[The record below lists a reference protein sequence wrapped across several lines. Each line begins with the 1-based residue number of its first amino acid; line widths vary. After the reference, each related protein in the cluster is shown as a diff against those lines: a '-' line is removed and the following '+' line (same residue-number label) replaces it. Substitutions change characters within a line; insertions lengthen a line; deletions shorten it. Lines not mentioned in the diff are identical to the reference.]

1 MIGLGVAGG
10 PIVRR
15 ELRSGYTSAL
25 LAAAEA
31 DAAGGVGGMA
41 TATAAVE
48 VASGLWARGLS
59 LARVEPGG
67 ARTRALTAPLLAMI
81 GRALCRSGEIVL
93 DLRVEGGQV
102 RMLPA
107 SSAYV
112 VKGSGDRRTWIYTVT
127 IDGPGST
134 ETHWRRREA
143 VAHIQYLVD
152 PIRPWYGRAPWSSAA
167 LSSRLLAGLERQLS
181 GEACGPSGYMIPVPD
196 PGDRGQGEGDDG
208 SADPMT
214 TFRNDMHA
222 AGGKTMLAP
231 TTLGGMG
238 AGAVNA
244 PDTDYMA
251 RRFGMNPPAGVVE
264 IRRDVERSIHA
275 AAGIPPVL
283 VGHSA
288 PGQSLREGWR
298 QFHTLTL
305 EPLAGLVS
313 AQLSEALG
321 VDVRL
326 DMGRARAADVATLA
340 RAAGSLVANAQM
352 PLADARSIVGL

>member
-1 MIGLGVAGG
+1 MTGLGISGG

-15 ELRSGYTSAL
+15 ELRSGYSSAL

-31 DAAGGVGGMA
+31 DAAGGVGGLA

-143 VAHIQYLVD
+143 VAHVQYLAD
-152 PIRPWYGRAPWSSAA
+152 PARPWLGRAPWASAP
-167 LSSRLLAGLERQLS
+167 LSARLLAGIERQLS
-181 GEACGPSGYMIPVPD
+181 GEASGPSGYVMPVPD
-196 PGDRGQGEGDDG
+196 PGDRDQGADDDG
-208 SADPMT
+208 AADPMT
-214 TFRNDMHA
+214 TLRHDLA
-222 AGGKTMLAP
+222 AANGKTTLAP
-231 TTLGGMG
+231 TTMGGLG
-238 AGAVNA
+238 AGAANA
-244 PDTDYMA
+244 PEHDFMA
-251 RRFGMNPPAGVVE
+251 RRFGANPPQTIGE
-264 IRRDVERSIHA
+264 LRRDVERSIHA
-275 AAGIPPVL
+275 ASGIPPVL
-283 VGHSA
+283 VGHQA

-305 EPLAGLVS
+305 EPLAGLVA

-326 DMGRARAADVATLA
+326 DMRRARAADVATLA
-340 RAAGSLVANAQM
+340 RALGSLQTAGMQ
-352 PLADARSIVGL
+352 LDQAREVVGL